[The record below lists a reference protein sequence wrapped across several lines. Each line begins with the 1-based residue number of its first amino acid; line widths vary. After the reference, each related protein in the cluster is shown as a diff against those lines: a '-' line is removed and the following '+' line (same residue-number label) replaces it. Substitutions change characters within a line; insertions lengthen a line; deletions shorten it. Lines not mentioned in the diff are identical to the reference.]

1 MEKRKNSGNNGLN
14 KTGRS
19 HAKWSQEALVD
30 AMKTVDEGQSVKSA
44 ARQHGIPRKTLS
56 DYLKRD
62 NGSQKLRTGPRTVF
76 SKEQEEELVTRIKR
90 LQKVGFPL
98 TRNDIRRTAY
108 ELAQSLNIAE
118 RFGNSGNASK
128 LAGND
133 WFCAFMKRH
142 NDLSRRKTEI
152 LSYGRGAGL
161 NRTVVSEFYAVLLKT
176 VTDNKIDPHCIFNMD
191 ESGLQLTTRQG
202 SVIAEKGSKR
212 VPQLSSGEKG
222 ETVSI
227 VACCSAT
234 GVFLPPYVIF
244 KGKRRKEELGDG
256 LPPGSAICM
265 TDSGYAQTHTFKLFI
280 EFFVKHKPSEKTV
293 LIMDGHRSH
302 VDAESVAIAE
312 LNNVSIILLPAHTSH
327 ELQPLDKAVF
337 KSLKAAYYEQC
348 RFWHLQ
354 HPGRALNKAAFSHVF
369 TPAWNK
375 CASRENAVNGFRA
388 TGIYPLNP
396 HAVVDSAFAPSE
408 PSERP
413 EGPTAAQPSIT
424 TSETMTTS
432 HVEPAYVFHPASVT
446 AESAGICYTF
456 EIPAGTDECI
466 LDTNIEQ
473 HTSDQPGSSIAVQ
486 ENGESVSSLRMIT
499 PTSSSVTTAIL
510 RCDEGSVARQRT
522 PNAAVNCVTPTTAIE
537 TDTSFYSLLQ
547 TPKIVRRSVSSAR
560 SANKRAVVLSR
571 ELFHENVSKQQKN
584 RPKKKRLESEAETE
598 KSMPKKV
605 SKKHC
610 SDRQKQDRPK
620 KKRLESEAVTK
631 KSMPKKVSKRSGSEH
646 CRGKTKSSLIST
658 SDIEPCNLCK
668 RLYDDP
674 DFDSFPWGQCMKCMK
689 WYHDI
694 CDDTCYVTGI
704 CKLC

>member
-244 KGKRRKEELGDG
+244 KGKRR
-256 LPPGSAICM
+256 
-265 TDSGYAQTHTFKLFI
+265 LFC
-280 EFFVKHKPSEKTV
+280 
-293 LIMDGHRSH
+293 L
-302 VDAESVAIAE
+302 
-312 LNNVSIILLPAHTSH
+312 LN
-327 ELQPLDKAVF
+327 
-337 KSLKAAYYEQC
+337 
-348 RFWHLQ
+348 R
-354 HPGRALNKAAFSHVF
+354 
-369 TPAWNK
+369 
-375 CASRENAVNGFRA
+375 
-388 TGIYPLNP
+388 
-396 HAVVDSAFAPSE
+396 
-408 PSERP
+408 
-413 EGPTAAQPSIT
+413 
-424 TSETMTTS
+424 
-432 HVEPAYVFHPASVT
+432 
-446 AESAGICYTF
+446 
-456 EIPAGTDECI
+456 
-466 LDTNIEQ
+466 
-473 HTSDQPGSSIAVQ
+473 
-486 ENGESVSSLRMIT
+486 
-499 PTSSSVTTAIL
+499 
-510 RCDEGSVARQRT
+510 
-522 PNAAVNCVTPTTAIE
+522 
-537 TDTSFYSLLQ
+537 
-547 TPKIVRRSVSSAR
+547 
-560 SANKRAVVLSR
+560 
-571 ELFHENVSKQQKN
+571 
-584 RPKKKRLESEAETE
+584 
-598 KSMPKKV
+598 
-605 SKKHC
+605 
-610 SDRQKQDRPK
+610 
-620 KKRLESEAVTK
+620 
-631 KSMPKKVSKRSGSEH
+631 
-646 CRGKTKSSLIST
+646 
-658 SDIEPCNLCK
+658 
-668 RLYDDP
+668 
-674 DFDSFPWGQCMKCMK
+674 
-689 WYHDI
+689 
-694 CDDTCYVTGI
+694 
-704 CKLC
+704 